1 MPARTGL
8 RPAVSPTRRLARVG
22 AALTLVSMAACTE
35 QPATEQAQQ
44 THRLFYIIL
53 ALAVFVFVVVEGALV
68 WEIVRYRRRRGDDE
82 EAPQQYGS
90 TRMIIAFF
98 LFGALIVA
106 ALFPFGELALAKV
119 DSNPTPIVAIDVTGS
134 QWQWSAVYKN
144 EGVVV
149 SGKTFVRPLVMEVP
163 VDEPIRLTVTS
174 NDVMHEF
181 FVPAFYFMRNAM
193 PGHPNVFTWT
203 PTTIGTYR
211 GQCAE
216 FCGLGHYQMRFVVRV
231 VDPTSY
237 QAWVQRERKSI
248 LKINCAASPGNKLQ
262 LTAHDISWDTN
273 CLAIT
278 AGQPASIT
286 VHNLDSGIDHNFA
299 IWDSLDTAHQYFA
312 IPKFAGV
319 ATHTASLP
327 QDVSQ
332 LKPGKYYFQ
341 CNVHGPAMSGVF
353 IVEPPGS
360 GKGGG

>member
-1 MPARTGL
+1 MSSTHRF
-8 RPAVSPTRRLARVG
+8 VRLGV
-22 AALTLVSMAACTE
+22 AALVLVSMAACTE

-53 ALAVFVFVVVEGALV
+53 ALAIFVSVVVEGALL
-68 WEIVRYRRRRGDDE
+68 WAIVRYRRRPGDDE
-82 EAPQQYGS
+82 EPPQREGT

-98 LFGALIVA
+98 LFGTVIVA
-106 ALFPFGELALAKV
+106 ALFPFGEVALGNIEQ
-119 DSNPTPIVAIDVTGS
+119 NPTPIVTIDVTGS
-134 QWQWSAVYKN
+134 QWQWSAVYSN

-163 VDEPIRLTVTS
+163 VDEPVRINLVS

-181 FVPAFYFMRNAM
+181 FVPAFYFMRNAL

-216 FCGLGHYQMRFVVRV
+216 FCGLGHYQMRFIVKVVN
-231 VDPTSY
+231 PTDY

-248 LKINCAASPGNKLQ
+248 LKINCPPAAGNNLE
-262 LTAHDISWDTN
+262 LTAHNISWNTN

-286 VHNLDSGIDHNFA
+286 VHNTDAGIDHNFA
-299 IWDSLDTAHQYFA
+299 IWNSLDTTHQYFA
-312 IPKFAGV
+312 IPKFSGV
-319 ATHTASLP
+319 ATHSANLP
-327 QDVSQ
+327 QEVSQ

-341 CNVHGPAMSGVF
+341 CNVHGPSMSGVF

-360 GKGGG
+360 GQGGG